1 MLGPIAQ
8 LLLPS
13 LRLGSAFCRFPN
25 GCVFNLWVSCTVHG
39 THKNEIQQ
47 FFFKT
52 GFYGTIHTFKNYF
65 TTLFSVFSNK
75 RYPNRPQM
83 SSLLLHIGY
92 ARLLCSKLPH
102 CVLFATLGS
111 KMLSATPHNLFA

>member
-13 LRLGSAFCRFPN
+13 LRLGSAFCPPAEAFLIC
-25 GCVFNLWVSCTVHG
+25 GSCALFMRPTR
-39 THKNEIQQ
+39 TKFSN

-52 GFYGTIHTFKNYF
+52 GFHGTIHIFKNYF
-65 TTLFSVFSNK
+65 TTVFSVFSNK

-83 SSLLLHIGY
+83 SDLLLHIGY
-92 ARLLCSKLPH
+92 ARLLCSQLPH